1 MTIVTALEW
10 ASVVFSL
17 TFFLLLP
24 FELRA
29 RWKQRTLDGRS
40 IREMLASA
48 SPFLPTLLLAGATTA
63 FITTLFRA
71 ASSLAITHIATTPLS
86 AILCVLLCDL
96 LFYVDHRAAHRV
108 RSYWAVSHSVHH
120 SSPQYDQTT
129 ALRVSAV
136 DGFTSPWF
144 QLPAVLVGFD
154 PLLVLASLGL
164 IVTYQQWIHTESIG
178 KLRWLD
184 PIFNTPSN
192 HRVHH
197 SSLPEH
203 LDKNYGGVLI
213 VWDRLFG
220 TYAAETGP
228 VVYGLTTPIES
239 CNPVTVHLH
248 ELRTLWRDLRQA
260 NSTIERLKLLVLGP
274 EYRSTPARS

>member
-1 MTIVTALEW
+1 MTSVTALER

-17 TFFLLLP
+17 AFFLLLP

-29 RWKQRTLDGRS
+29 RWRQRTLDGRS

-63 FITTLFRA
+63 FITALFRA
-71 ASSLAITHIATTPLS
+71 TSSLAIAHIATTPLS
-86 AILCVLLCDL
+86 AILCVVLCDFL
-96 LFYVDHRAAHRV
+96 YYLDHRAGHRL
-108 RSYWAVSHSVHH
+108 RLYWAVSHSVHH

-144 QLPAVLVGFD
+144 QLPAVIVGFD
-154 PLLVLASLGL
+154 PLLVLASLGF

-184 PIFNTPSN
+184 GIFNTPSN

-220 TYAAETGP
+220 TYAPETGP

-248 ELRTLWRDLRQA
+248 ELRALWRDLRQTPSA
-260 NSTIERLKLLVLGP
+260 VERLKLLVLGP
-274 EYRSTPARS
+274 EHRATPSR